1 MKSKSGKITR
11 PEPSVEV
18 GPVNNVLSSLFES
31 MQMQINDREITE
43 SGRDYPYR
51 CYLNTLLYLYQ
62 SHKTNKNL

>member
-1 MKSKSGKITR
+1 M

-31 MQMQINDREITE
+31 MQMQINDRQITE

-51 CYLNTLLYLYQ
+51 CYLNTLLHPSVADQEHIGYYAHL
-62 SHKTNKNL
+62 HF